1 MHAEPVA
8 AALGRLRAGDGAAA
22 LALLQDMPEAT
33 APAARH
39 AALGMVHLAAGR
51 AAEALAALRAA
62 AALGDTSPPTLLNLA
77 LAEDQAGDPARA
89 GALMAGLRRDLP
101 GWDEPALRLA
111 DRLRRAADPGA
122 AAAYDTVL
130 ELNPKRLEALLA
142 RAALHLQAGHI
153 RAGTPARAQML
164 LLRACGIAPEHAPA
178 WDALGVALLLTGEAD
193 AAESAFARAQ
203 ALAPDD
209 AAIALRRGE
218 ASIAAGTAEAELARL
233 EQAAISAP
241 LDPVLLTARGALLM
255 HLGRRDDAVEVLHAA
270 VALAP
275 DSQPARLALAHA
287 MVAASRVGDAIPV
300 LQQAV
305 ALAPDDAAL
314 RNNLAATLLRAH
326 RHREAADLLRD
337 LLAEHGDSL
346 GVLCNLTNALVSLG
360 LQQQGLETAEHA
372 VALDPNAALAWRA
385 MANALAYHPQT
396 TAARLLAALR
406 RIGTALP
413 RLAPFVPTTPRD
425 PERRLRVGLLS
436 ATLKT
441 HPVGWLT
448 IAGFETLDPAAF
460 ELVALGPAPTGDAL
474 QRRFRA
480 VAAEWHAVDGEPVQ
494 RLVPR
499 LRALDLDILIDLGGY
514 GDRGMMGACASRVA
528 PVQVKWVGAQ
538 NHSTGLAEMDW
549 LLTDRWE
556 TPAGAEPDYTEKLLR
571 LPDGYVCYSPP
582 AYAPD
587 VGPLPALA
595 RGAVTFGCFNN
606 LAKITPVVLASW
618 AAILHRVPGARLML
632 KAHQLADAP
641 TRARLLDGFA
651 AAGIAPDRIMLHG
664 GSPHRDLLAAYNA
677 IDIVLDPFP
686 YSGGLTT
693 CEALWMG
700 VPTITMPGETFASRH
715 SASHLGNVGLADW
728 VAADLAA
735 YQHMAVQRAADLPAL
750 ARLRAGLRAQVK
762 ASPLCDAP
770 RFGRS
775 LGGALRRAWLEYCGR
790 Q

>member
-1 MHAEPVA
+1 MPTEPVA
-8 AALGRLRAGDGAAA
+8 AALGRLRAGDNAAA
-22 LALLQDMPEAT
+22 LALLQAMPQAA

-51 AAEALAALRAA
+51 APEALVALRAA
-62 AALGDTSPPTLLNLA
+62 IALGDTSPPTLLNLA

-89 GALMAGLRRDLP
+89 GALIAGLRRDLP

-111 DRLRRAADPGA
+111 DRLRRAGSPEA
-122 AAAYDTVL
+122 AAAYDAVL
-130 ELNPKRLEALLA
+130 DLNPKRLEALLA
-142 RAALHLQAGHI
+142 RAALHI
-153 RAGTPARAQML
+153 RAGMPARAQML

-193 AAESAFARAQ
+193 EAESAFARAQ
-203 ALAPDD
+203 ALAPED

-233 EQAAISAP
+233 EQEAAAAP

-275 DSQPARLALAHA
+275 GSQPALLALAHA

-300 LQQAV
+300 LQRAV
-305 ALAPDDAAL
+305 ALAPADAAL
-314 RNNLAATLLRAH
+314 RNNLAATLLRGH
-326 RHREAADLLRD
+326 RHREAADLLRA
-337 LLAEHGDSL
+337 LLAEHGDST

-360 LQQQGLETAEHA
+360 LQQQGLEMAQRA
-372 VALDPNAALAWRA
+372 VALEPNAPLAWRA
-385 MANALAYHPQT
+385 LANALAYHPEA
-396 TAARLLAALR
+396 TAAGLLAVLQ
-406 RIGTALP
+406 RIGATLP
-413 RLAPFVPTTPRD
+413 RLALPLPAVSRD
-425 PERRLRVGLLS
+425 PQRRLRVGLLS
-436 ATLKT
+436 AMLKT

-448 IAGFETLDPAAF
+448 IAGFETLDPAGF
-460 ELVALGPAPTGDAL
+460 ELVALGPVHADDAL

-480 VAAEWHAVDGEPVQ
+480 VAAEWHAVDDEPIA

-499 LRALDLDILIDLGGY
+499 LRALDLDVLIDLGGY
-514 GDRGMMGACASRVA
+514 GDRGMMAACANRVA

-538 NHSTGLAEMDW
+538 NHSSGLAEMDW
-549 LLTDRWE
+549 FLTDRWE
-556 TPAGAEPDYTEKLLR
+556 TPEGAEPGYSERLLR
-571 LPDGYVCYSPP
+571 LPDGYICYSPP

-595 RGAVTFGCFNN
+595 RGVVTFGCFNN
-606 LAKITPVVLASW
+606 LAKITPAVLAAW
-618 AAILHRVPGARLML
+618 AAILHRVPGARLVL
-632 KAHQLADAP
+632 KAYQLADAP
-641 TRARLLDGFA
+641 TRTRLLDGFA
-651 AAGIAPDRIMLHG
+651 AADIAPERIALHG
-664 GSPHRDLLAAYNA
+664 GSPHRALLEAYNT

-715 SASHLGNVGLADW
+715 STSHLSNAGLADW

-735 YQHMAVQRAADLPAL
+735 YQDMAVRRAADLPAL

-762 ASPLCDAP
+762 ASPLCDAR
-770 RFGRS
+770 RFGRH
-775 LGGALRRAWLEYCGR
+775 LGAALRNVWREYCAHG
-790 Q
+790 

>member
-1 MHAEPVA
+1 MRVEAVA
-8 AALGRLRAGDGAAA
+8 AALSRLRAGDGAAA
-22 LALLQDMPEAT
+22 LALLQDLPEAV

-51 AAEALAALRAA
+51 GPEALAALRAA
-62 AALGDTSPPTLLNLA
+62 IALGDASPPTLLNLA

-89 GALMAGLRRDLP
+89 RALIVGLQDDLP

-111 DRLRRAADPGA
+111 EILRRAGDPQAG
-122 AAAYDTVL
+122 AAYDAVL
-130 ELNPKRLEALLA
+130 DINPKRIEALLA
-142 RAALHLQAGHI
+142 RAALHMQAG
-153 RAGTPARAQML
+153 APARAQML
-164 LLRACGIAPEHAPA
+164 LLRACGIAPAHAPA
-178 WDALGVALLLTGEAD
+178 WDALGVALMLTGEAD
-193 AAESAFARAQ
+193 EAESAFARAQ
-203 ALAPDD
+203 SLAPQDT
-209 AAIALRRGE
+209 AIALRRGE

-233 EQAAISAP
+233 EQAATVAP

-255 HLGRRDDAVEVLHAA
+255 HLGQRDDAVEVLHAA

-275 DSQPARLALAHA
+275 DSQPALLALAHA

-300 LQQAV
+300 LQRAV

-326 RHREAADLLRD
+326 RHREAAELLRA

-360 LQQQGLETAEHA
+360 LQQQGLEMAQRA
-372 VALDPNAALAWRA
+372 VALDPNAALGWRA
-385 MANALAYHPQT
+385 LANALAYHPET
-396 TAARLLAALR
+396 TAARLLDALR
-406 RIGTALP
+406 RIGAMLP
-413 RLAPFVPTTPRD
+413 RLAPFSPATPRD

-460 ELVALGPAPTGDAL
+460 ELVALGPAHADDAL

-480 VAAEWHAVDGEPVQ
+480 VAAEWHAVDGEPIP

-538 NHSTGLAEMDW
+538 NHSSGLAEMDW
-549 LLTDRWE
+549 FLADRWE
-556 TPAGAEPDYTEKLLR
+556 TPAGAEPGYTERLLR
-571 LPDGYVCYSPP
+571 LPDGYICYSPP

-587 VGPLPALA
+587 VAPLPALA
-595 RGAVTFGCFNN
+595 RGVVTFGCFNN
-606 LAKITPVVLASW
+606 LAKITPAVLAAW
-618 AAILHRVPGARLML
+618 AAILHRVPGARLVL

-651 AAGIAPDRIMLHG
+651 AAGIAPERIALHG
-664 GSPHRDLLAAYNA
+664 GSPHRALLEAYNT

-700 VPTITMPGETFASRH
+700 VPTITMPGDTFASRH
-715 SASHLGNVGLADW
+715 SASHLSNAGLADW

-735 YQHMAVQRAADLPAL
+735 YQEMAVRRAADLPAL
-750 ARLRAGLRAQVK
+750 ARLRGRLRAQVK

-770 RFGRS
+770 RFGRN
-775 LGGALRRAWLEYCGR
+775 LGAALRFAWRERCAEK
-790 Q
+790 